1 MDTVADVEYEE
12 NPAPLDTHTIVST
25 PPINGVSQEDPNRA
39 LEEDLNTIALF
50 FAGGEDDQSEAE
62 EVIWAR
68 LTAKV
73 CECNISCRSLTWDS
87 L

>member
-1 MDTVADVEYEE
+1 MADAEYEE
-12 NPAPLDTHTIVST
+12 NLTPLSPLDTPATLSA
-25 PPINGVSQEDPNRA
+25 PPLNGVSQEDPNHA

-62 EVIWAR
+62 DVIWAR

-73 CECNISCRSLTWDS
+73 CNA
-87 L
+87 